1 MVGWKGYAAAGGV
14 AAVLAGIAVYQ
25 VTTWRADAR
34 YANVVASN
42 AVVMQ
47 AYADRATA
55 AESAQRAE
63 ETRRQDDKDR
73 IENETR
79 LEIAG
84 AQAAAAAAGTERDR
98 LRKQLAVYTAGQRR
112 PGANPA
118 TGAVGP
124 SEPGSDAIGLLADL
138 FTRADDTAG
147 DMAQYADSLRIA
159 GAACERSY
167 NSLIPGNAP

>member
-1 MVGWKGYAAAGGV
+1 MVAGAGAAMAAHKITAWQKDAKYSDMV
-14 AAVLAGIAVYQ
+14 ATHATI
-25 VTTWRADAR
+25 
-34 YANVVASN
+34 
-42 AVVMQ
+42 MQ

-55 AESAQRAE
+55 AESAQRVE
-63 ETRRQDDKDR
+63 ETRRQDDKER

-84 AQAAAAAAGTERDR
+84 AQAAAAAAGNERDR
-98 LRKQLAVYTAGQRR
+98 LRNQLAAYTAGQRR

-118 TGAVGP
+118 AGAVGP
-124 SEPGSDAIGLLADL
+124 SEPGYDPIGLLADL

-147 DMAQYADSLRIA
+147 DLAQYADSLRIA